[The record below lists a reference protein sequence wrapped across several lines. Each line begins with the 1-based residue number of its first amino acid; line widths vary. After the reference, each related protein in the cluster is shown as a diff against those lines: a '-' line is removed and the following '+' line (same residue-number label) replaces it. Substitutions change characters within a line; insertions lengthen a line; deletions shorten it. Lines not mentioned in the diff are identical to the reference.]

1 MAIFVKSSILCLK
14 YDWKGSEY
22 ASLENAHNLSSKKE
36 SGSHKNYY
44 EHVCDEGFY

>member
-14 YDWKGSEY
+14 YVWKGSEY
-22 ASLENAHNLSSKKE
+22 ASLENANNLSSKKE